1 MNEEMNL
8 GEILEKEIK
17 KRVLTEILLLIK
29 ESNNI
34 EELEAKVKALLNK

>member
-8 GEILEKEIK
+8 GEILEKEIE

-29 ESNNI
+29 ESNNM
-34 EELEAKVKALLNK
+34 EELETKVKALLNK